1 MAKSVKSV
9 DVHNIDVAKKTAE
22 SELLRNLIDKA
33 NTLLV
38 TIPRP
43 AGKVTLVPPLAVMC
57 VEQQDSRT
65 KGLVRIEQN
74 GVCHGVGFDGIDI
87 HDLGLRIAECHRRA
101 MLHQAMVNTRA
112 EHLSQTLIGMYELMA
127 PIILD
132 TVMDRVE
139 GLLPQAIRHALEN
152 IVESGPEEAKG
163 KE

>member
-1 MAKSVKSV
+1 MAKSVKTV
-9 DVHNIDVAKKTAE
+9 DVHNIDVAEKTAE

-65 KGLVRIEQN
+65 KGLIHLERH
-74 GVCHGVGFDGIDI
+74 GVTHGVGFEGIDI
-87 HDLGLRIAECHRRA
+87 HDVGMRIAECHRRA

-112 EHLSQTLIGMYELMA
+112 EHLGQTLIGMYELMA

-139 GLLPQAIRHALEN
+139 GLLPQAIRKALEN
-152 IVESGPEEAKG
+152 IVGNDPEQAKG